1 MYKRQDL
8 ILNTPA
14 GGAARSDGYEIRA
27 AAVSVGCPVMTT
39 ISEFAAAVQAINALR
54 EHSWD
59 IMSLQEHGVQLAAAV
74 DARSEGGEA

>member
-1 MYKRQDL
+1 MVL
-8 ILNTPA
+8 L
-14 GGAARSDGYEIRA
+14 GSDGYEIRA

-39 ISEFAAAVQAINALR
+39 ISEFAAAVQKKASMPLR

>member
-1 MYKRQDL
+1 MVTRFVPL
-8 ILNTPA
+8 
-14 GGAARSDGYEIRA
+14 RF
-27 AAVSVGCPVMTT
+27 PVMTT